1 MWATMQKLRMN
12 LVFEGGTGLLTM
24 VLTKKQ
30 DQSLK
35 TSHNF
40 RFASALKRQFTV
52 THEVGVG
59 LGSLGS
65 RGEQFQ
71 PPQ

>member
-1 MWATMQKLRMN
+1 MQKLRMN

-40 RFASALKRQFTV
+40 RRVFALYRQLTA
-52 THEVGVG
+52 THEVGFG
-59 LGSLGS
+59 LGSPGS
-65 RGEQFQ
+65 RGEQFL